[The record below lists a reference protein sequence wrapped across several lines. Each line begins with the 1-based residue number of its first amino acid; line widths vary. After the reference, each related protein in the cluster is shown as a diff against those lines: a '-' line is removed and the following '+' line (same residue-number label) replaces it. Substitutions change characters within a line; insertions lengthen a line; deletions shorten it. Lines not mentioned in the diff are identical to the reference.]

1 MARMIWTEPPLAFP
15 FGYIM
20 NPAGMQSHRG
30 LFYVLFTVFETLFV
44 ASIVVTWTID
54 PRKMPLYDDAAGVA
68 GLFGFVGLLA
78 IWWLLKRAMPRLAK
92 VALLSALLGL
102 LPFMLLPPVP

>member
-1 MARMIWTEPPLAFP
+1 
-15 FGYIM
+15 M

-54 PRKMPLYDDAAGVA
+54 PRKMRLYNDVAGIA

-78 IWWLLKRAMPRLAK
+78 IWWLLRRVMPRLAR

-102 LPFMLLPPVP
+102 LPFMLLPAIP

>member
-1 MARMIWTEPPLAFP
+1 
-15 FGYIM
+15 M

-30 LFYVLFTVFETLFV
+30 LSYVLLTIFETVFV

-54 PRKMPLYDDAAGVA
+54 PRKMRLYNDAAGIA

-78 IWWLLKRAMPRLAK
+78 IWWLLRRVMPRLAK
-92 VALLSALLGL
+92 FALLSALLGL
-102 LPFMLLPPVP
+102 LPFMLLPAIP